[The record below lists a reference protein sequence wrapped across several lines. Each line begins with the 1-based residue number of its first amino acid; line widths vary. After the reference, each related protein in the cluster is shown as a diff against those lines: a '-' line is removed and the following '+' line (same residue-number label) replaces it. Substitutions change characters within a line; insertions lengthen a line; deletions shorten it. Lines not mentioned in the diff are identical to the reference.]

1 MKKSLKIDL
10 NALLLIVL
18 FILILSGLI
27 TVVKYNSY
35 LSKVMAAAEEQKRPS
50 SLEVLWIV
58 DSECDNCADF
68 QPFINLLEKNQ
79 NVEFKVKKIEY
90 NSDLGKEL
98 VTKYKIEK
106 VPNMIIKGETKR
118 KNVLADWISLGRW
131 QDDDFVFTSIKAPY
145 RETNSGKIKGEF
157 ELIYLTKEECQA
169 CYDVTV
175 HSSILDRLAMKPT
188 NTVKLSSSSEKGKTM
203 IEKYKIEKV
212 PTIILKG
219 DLSAFPQFLK
229 LWGQVGS
236 VEKDGSYIFRKTELM
251 GGYWDFNKGRAITS
265 PADK

>member
-1 MKKSLKIDL
+1 MKKSLKINL

-27 TVVKYNSY
+27 TAVKYNSY
-35 LSKVMAAAEEQKRPS
+35 FSEVLAAAEEEKRPS
-50 SLEVLWIV
+50 SLEVLWIT
-58 DSECDNCADF
+58 DSECNNCADF
-68 QPFINLLEKNQ
+68 QPFIKLLEKNKD
-79 NVEFKVKKIEY
+79 VEFEVKKVEY
-90 NSDLGKEL
+90 NSDLGKKL
-98 VTKYKIEK
+98 VATYKIEK
-106 VPNMIIKGETKR
+106 VPNMIIRGETKR
-118 KNVLADWISLGRW
+118 KSVLADWISLGRW

-145 RETNSGKIKGEF
+145 RETNSGKIRGKF

-188 NTVKLSSSSEKGKTM
+188 NIVELSSSSEKGGNM

-212 PTIILKG
+212 PTIILRG
-219 DLSAFPQFLK
+219 DLSVFPQFLK

-236 VEKDGSYIFRKTELM
+236 VEKDGSYVFRKTGLM
-251 GGYWDFNKGRAITS
+251 GNYWDLETNELVRRK
-265 PADK
+265 